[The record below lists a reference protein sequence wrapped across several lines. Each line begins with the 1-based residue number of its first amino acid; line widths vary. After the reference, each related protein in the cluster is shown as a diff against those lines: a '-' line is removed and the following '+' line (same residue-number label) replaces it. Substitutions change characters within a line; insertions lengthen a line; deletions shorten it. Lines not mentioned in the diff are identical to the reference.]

1 MKKVLFVEG
10 MMCEHCKKKVETA
23 VGKVEGVK
31 DYKVD
36 LKKKTVVVN
45 LLDSVHVE
53 EVCKSI
59 EEKGFKVV
67 KVEDKKGLFG
77 L

>member
-1 MKKVLFVEG
+1 MKKVIYVDG

-23 VGKVEGVK
+23 VGSVVK

-36 LKKKTVVVN
+36 LKKKCVVVN
-45 LLDSVHVE
+45 LKDGEDVNLVTS
-53 EVCKSI
+53 KI